1 MKPELI
7 LLVEVTIAIIII
19 ALASTAI
26 FRLNGLVSKINVR
39 VSRDAY
45 VNNHVKYQVALL
57 LLSLI
62 VLFFAYVQNPHNL
75 MLLLSVGDISAPAD
89 SMQWFGIGENK
100 TWIFAGIYLSV
111 VITLGTLSFV
121 YIQFRK
127 SKICVGEILP
137 YVGWILL
144 FSLTNSFSEEAIFR
158 LGVISPLLG
167 ELSESSLILLSAV
180 IFGLVHFGGMPN
192 GLIGMLM
199 AGFLG
204 WFLAKSVIDTHGI
217 FWAWFIH
224 FIQDV
229 VIYIGFIVGNISAKT
244 EINNVR
250 GNIQGRN
257 KED

>member
-1 MKPELI
+1 M
-7 LLVEVTIAIIII
+7 EVTIAIIII
-19 ALASTAI
+19 ALASISI
-26 FRLNGLVSKINVR
+26 FRLNGLVAKINIR

-45 VNNHVKYQVALL
+45 VNNHAKYQVALL

-62 VLFFAYVQNPHNL
+62 VLFFAYLQNPHNL
-75 MLLLSVGDISAPAD
+75 MLLLSVGDISAPAN
-89 SMQWFGIGENK
+89 SMQWFGIGESR
-100 TWIFAGIYLSV
+100 TWIFAGIYLSI
-111 VITLGTLSFV
+111 VITFGTLSFV

-127 SKICVGEILP
+127 SKICAWEILP

-144 FSLTNSFSEEAIFR
+144 FSLINSFSEEAIFR
-158 LGVISPLLG
+158 LGVISPLFGGLG
-167 ELSESSLILLSAV
+167 ESSLILLSAV
-180 IFGLVHFGGMPN
+180 IFGLVHFGGMPH

-229 VIYIGFIVGNISAKT
+229 VIYIGFVVGNISANKA
-244 EINNVR
+244 INN
-250 GNIQGRN
+250 G
-257 KED
+257 

>member
-1 MKPELI
+1 M
-7 LLVEVTIAIIII
+7 EVTIAIIII
-19 ALASTAI
+19 ALASISI
-26 FRLNGLVSKINVR
+26 FRLNGLVAKINIR

-45 VNNHVKYQVALL
+45 VNNHAKYQVALL

-62 VLFFAYVQNPHNL
+62 VLFFAYLQNPHNL
-75 MLLLSVGDISAPAD
+75 MLLLSVGDISAPAN
-89 SMQWFGIGENK
+89 SMQWFGISENR
-100 TWIFAGIYLSV
+100 TWIFAGIYLST
-111 VITLGTLSFV
+111 VITFGTLSFV

-127 SKICVGEILP
+127 SKICAGEILP

-144 FSLTNSFSEEAIFR
+144 FSLINSFSEEAIFR
-158 LGVISPLLG
+158 LGVISPLFGGLG
-167 ELSESSLILLSAV
+167 ESTLILLSAV
-180 IFGLVHFGGMPN
+180 IFGLVHFGGMPH

-229 VIYIGFIVGNISAKT
+229 VIYIGFVVGNISANKA
-244 EINNVR
+244 INN
-250 GNIQGRN
+250 G
-257 KED
+257 

>member
-1 MKPELI
+1 M
-7 LLVEVTIAIIII
+7 EVTIAIIII
-19 ALASTAI
+19 ALASISI
-26 FRLNGLVSKINVR
+26 FRLNGLVAKINIR

-45 VNNHVKYQVALL
+45 VNNHAKYQVALL

-62 VLFFAYVQNPHNL
+62 VLFFAYLQNPHNL
-75 MLLLSVGDISAPAD
+75 MRLLSVGDISAPAN
-89 SMQWFGIGENK
+89 SMQWFGISENR
-100 TWIFAGIYLSV
+100 TWIFAGIYLST
-111 VITLGTLSFV
+111 VITFGTLSFV

-127 SKICVGEILP
+127 SKICAGEILP

-144 FSLTNSFSEEAIFR
+144 FSLINSFSEEAIFR
-158 LGVISPLLG
+158 LGVISPLFGGLG
-167 ELSESSLILLSAV
+167 ESTLILLSAV
-180 IFGLVHFGGMPN
+180 IFGLVHFGGMPH

-229 VIYIGFIVGNISAKT
+229 VIYIGFVVGNISANKA
-244 EINNVR
+244 INN
-250 GNIQGRN
+250 G
-257 KED
+257 